1 MRRLT
6 MLSRSHRIL
15 MRIRVLAAVLSALA
29 LPVALSAPGARAQA
43 PGKPASSSSV
53 KKTTASGSSSAS
65 ASASAAPSTSAS
77 ASSTST
83 TTSMVDEPPVATNK
97 IAGGAVG
104 PEVPEIPQKL
114 PSGAAYEGKP
124 VVAVRSKVVGVI
136 WTKPPQLTYPKVGDK
151 LSLAKATEQ
160 LRLLLGSGGF
170 ATGELAVGDEGNG
183 VSVVYELVPA
193 RFVRRVVLI
202 GNILA
207 DDEVRRASGL
217 ADVAD
222 VTEKSLDRA
231 RTDIRALY
239 AKRGYPE
246 ALVEVSTIETDQ
258 PLTVIVNVR
267 IDAQRSLDVTSRTF
281 VGLPTWDPG
290 AMRAAQDYSVRVG
303 DRADEES
310 LDTADRNLTSALRGG
325 GFPNA
330 AVTHAITPADNGTGA
345 EITIT
350 IVTGAK
356 IVMLFEGNVVYDDQG
371 LLDILDLKTE
381 ADRSSLHLSSKIS
394 DAYVRRGY
402 LDVEVIAELLGDVAD
417 AQRTMRFR
425 IQEGE
430 RVAVEQRVYPCLR
443 GALDAK
449 RLNTEIDSYLDE
461 EVSGEGFGDV
471 DPAVADRTILSSGSN
486 VETGARPYPN
496 VPDPKSVY
504 DPEIYDRA
512 VEHLGDLFRSEGY
525 IFAQISPPTVLR
537 AGCAKGSKPGA
548 CLVLPLPP
556 LPDVCRSDLEQLPM
570 EATPIPKSFTCV
582 PEPSK
587 GKMCAPTVT
596 IVIPVNPGPRSIL
609 WDVAFD
615 GTKGLSPA
623 LLGGPKVAGQAL
635 RLGQP
640 LSLQDVEQAR
650 KAVLEWYRDEG
661 YAFAAVRAT
670 LEYSPDKSRARVRF
684 IVVEGE
690 LVLIDNIYVE
700 GHKKTLES
708 LIRARLLISRD
719 GVYHQNL
726 VEQSQERLAQLG
738 VFSSVSIGLINPTIP
753 AKRKNVIVTVV
764 ERPAQHVEVRP
775 GFSTGE
781 GLRYYS
787 EYGYSNLFGYA
798 VSLDF
803 RLKISYQPF
812 LGCRQQGVN
821 DRGEKT
827 YNCGTSSFY
836 DADVVRRWN
845 TLDGLDRF
853 PRRISLGV
861 TLPHSP
867 IFGATVR
874 TSLEL
879 VNSLD
884 LFRDFK
890 LDRYTPILTFTY
902 NPVRWFT
909 AIFAGDLEYN
919 KFLLFDKQQLNV
931 FLNSKPQFSALLRV
945 PDGNTGVAA
954 TRATFTFD
962 WRDNRLGAT
971 KNGFVSLTNEYV
983 RSIVQPDDIVDT
995 GSGVNVL
1002 VKPPRQEF
1010 LHITGATGVYF
1021 KIDELPKKPV
1031 LAIELAAGGNFNVF
1045 GCSNAGETVVP
1056 QSGGGQ
1062 QSYKICDT
1070 YPDRRFYLGGVDSN
1084 RGFLPGQ
1091 MLAQDVIDD
1100 IRGNTSDPNIE
1111 SAVIG
1116 APRGGNVF
1124 INPRIELRV
1133 PAFKW
1138 GGFVIFLDAANTWAD
1153 KSRFLRDRD
1162 GRFAPWRLRYSIGPG
1177 LSIDTPVGPIA
1188 LDLGFNLSRYELFN
1202 EPPVAFNFSIGR
1214 F

>member
-1 MRRLT
+1 
-6 MLSRSHRIL
+6 MLSRSPRTL
-15 MRIRVLAAVLSALA
+15 ARIRVLAAVLSALL
-29 LPVALSAPGARAQA
+29 LPLALSAPGARAQPA
-43 PGKPASSSSV
+43 KKPA
-53 KKTTASGSSSAS
+53 
-65 ASASAAPSTSAS
+65 AS
-77 ASSTST
+77 ASSAASAKPSAVPSVSVSSSATAMAISP
-83 TTSMVDEPPVATNK
+83 SASIVVDAPAPPNK

-104 PEVPEIPQKL
+104 PEVPDIPQKL
-114 PSGAAYEGKP
+114 PSGAAYEGKT
-124 VVAVRSKVVGVI
+124 VVAVRSKIVGVI
-136 WTKPPQLTYPKVGDK
+136 WTKPPELAYPKVGDK
-151 LSLAKATEQ
+151 LSLAKASEQ
-160 LRLLLGSGGF
+160 LRRLLAAGGF
-170 ATGELAVGDEGNG
+170 ATGEVAVAEEDNG
-183 VSVVYELVPA
+183 VAVIFELVPA
-193 RFVRRVVLI
+193 RFVRRVVFI
-202 GNILA
+202 GNILG
-207 DDEVRRASGL
+207 DDELRRVAGF

-222 VTEKSLDRA
+222 VTEKSLDEA
-231 RTDIRALY
+231 TKSIRAFY
-239 AKRGYPE
+239 ARRGYPN
-246 ALVEVSTIETDQ
+246 ALVEASTIETDQ
-258 PLTVIVNVR
+258 PLTVIINVR
-267 IDAQRSLDVTSRTF
+267 IDPQRSLDVVSRTF
-281 VGLPTWDPG
+281 SGLPTWDPG
-290 AMRAAQDYSVRVG
+290 AMKAAQEYSVHVG
-303 DRADEES
+303 DHADEEA
-310 LDTADRNLTSALRGG
+310 LDTADRALTAALRGG

-330 AVTHAITPADNGTGA
+330 SVTHSVTPADSGA
-345 EITIT
+345 GAVVTINV
-350 IVTGAK
+350 VTGAK
-356 IVMLFEGNVVYDDQG
+356 IAVLFEGNVVYDEQG
-371 LLDILDLKTE
+371 LLDILDLGSE
-381 ADRSSLHLSSKIS
+381 ADRSPLHLSTKIS

-402 LDVEVIAELLGDVAD
+402 FDVHVTAELLGDVAD
-417 AQRTMRFR
+417 RQRTLRFR
-425 IQEGE
+425 IQEGDP
-430 RVAVEQRVYPCLR
+430 VSVEKRVYPCLR
-443 GALDAK
+443 GALDAE
-449 RLNTEIDSYLDE
+449 RLDNEIDSYLDE

-471 DPAVADRTILSSGSN
+471 DPAVADRTIQSSGSN
-486 VETGARPYPN
+486 VATGARPYPN
-496 VPDPKSVY
+496 VPDPATVY
-504 DPEIYDRA
+504 DPDVYDRA
-512 VEHLGDLFRSEGY
+512 VEHLRELFRSEGY
-525 IFAQISPPTVLR
+525 IFAEISAPTIVR
-537 AGCAKGSKPGA
+537 AACAPGSKPGA
-548 CLVLPLPP
+548 CLVVPLPP
-556 LPDVCRSDLEQLPM
+556 LPDVCRSDLEQLPK
-570 EATPIPKSFTCV
+570 EAMPIPKSFTCV
-582 PEPSK
+582 PDPTK

-609 WDVAFD
+609 WDVAFE
-615 GTKGLSPA
+615 GTKALPPA
-623 LLGGPKVAGQAL
+623 LLGGPKVAGQSL

-640 LSLQDVEQAR
+640 LSLQDVEAAR
-650 KAVLEWYRDEG
+650 KAVLHWYRDEG
-661 YAFAAVRAT
+661 YAFASVRAT

-690 LVLIDNIYVE
+690 LVVIDNIYVE

-708 LIRARLLISRD
+708 LIRARLLIAKD
-719 GVYHQNL
+719 GIYRQNL

-738 VFSSVSIGLINPTIP
+738 VFSSVSIGMINPTIP

-764 ERPAQHVEVRP
+764 ERPAQHIEVRP

-812 LGCRQQGVN
+812 LGCRQDGVN

-845 TLDGLDRF
+845 TLDGLDRY

-890 LDRYTPILTFTY
+890 LDRYTPILTMTY
-902 NPVRWFT
+902 NPIRWFT

-962 WRDNRLGAT
+962 FRDNRLGAT
-971 KNGFVSLTNEYV
+971 KNGFISLTNEYV
-983 RSIVQPDDIVDT
+983 KSIKLPDDIVDNST
-995 GSGVNVL
+995 GSPIL
-1002 VKPPRQEF
+1002 VKPSRQEF
-1010 LHITGATGVYF
+1010 LHLTGAAGLYF
-1021 KIDELPKKPV
+1021 KLSSLPKKPV
-1031 LAIELAAGGNFNVF
+1031 LAIELAAGGNFNVL
-1045 GCSNAGETVVP
+1045 GCANAGETIIRGT
-1056 QSGGGQ
+1056 SGDQ
-1062 QSYKICDT
+1062 AYKTCDT

-1100 IRGNTSDPNIE
+1100 IRSNTNNPLIQD
-1111 SAVIG
+1111 AVIG

-1153 KSRFLRDRD
+1153 KSRFLRDAN
-1162 GRFAPWRLRYSIGPG
+1162 GKFAPWRLRYAIGPG

-1202 EPPVAFNFSIGR
+1202 EPPIAFNFSIGR